1 MDKTT
6 FDSAS
11 SPDATTGN
19 GDLTLED
26 KRARFNEYFAVKS
39 PLNVNVIPL
48 PEAFILPNEA
58 QIVDHMPYAFQ
69 LASDISDIE
78 TKALRPLRNLS
89 DHAATLAEYLN
100 HQSRKI
106 DLMMSYILRQ
116 EDDETY
122 QYRAV
127 SFGGSGLTLIS
138 TEPMAVGVTYELKIF
153 LESEASAVFC
163 YGEVIQCQQT
173 EQGSANNQD
182 KTCNT
187 DSEQYNVSLIFSRI
201 REQDQE
207 LLVRASLHIQ
217 AQQLRK
223 TRQK

>member
-1 MDKTT
+1 MDNP
-6 FDSAS
+6 SEQHNS
-11 SPDATTGN
+11 N
-19 GDLTLED
+19 NNELTLDE
-26 KRARFNEYFAVKS
+26 KRARFDEYFAVKYN
-39 PLNVNVIPL
+39 LNVNAIPL
-48 PEAFILPNEA
+48 PAQFTLPHET
-58 QIVDHMPYAFQ
+58 QIEENMPYAFQ

-116 EDDETY
+116 EDQEEY
-122 QYRAV
+122 QYRTL
-127 SFGGSGLTLIS
+127 SFGGSGLTIVS
-138 TEPMAVGVTYELKIF
+138 HTAMEPGSLFELKIF
-153 LESEASAVFC
+153 LDSEASAVFC
-163 YGEVIQCQQT
+163 YGEVIHCEQIT
-173 EQGSANNQD
+173 EDQANNQD
-182 KTCNT
+182 KACNP

-223 TRQK
+223 TRNS

>member
-1 MDKTT
+1 MDNPT
-6 FDSAS
+6 
-11 SPDATTGN
+11 PDTAKST
-19 GDLTLED
+19 LTLDE
-26 KRARFNEYFAVKS
+26 KRARFNEYFAVKAN
-39 PLNVNVIPL
+39 LNVNVIPL
-48 PEAFILPNEA
+48 PEQFILPDEA
-58 QIVDHMPYAFQ
+58 HIEEYMPYAFQ

-116 EDDETY
+116 EDQQEF
-122 QYRAV
+122 QYRSV
-127 SFGGSGLTLIS
+127 SFGGSGLTILS
-138 TEPMAVGVTYELKIF
+138 PGPMEPGSLYELKIF
-153 LESEASAVFC
+153 LDSEASAVFC
-163 YGEVIQCQQT
+163 YGEVIQCEPIT
-173 EQGSANNQD
+173 EDSVNNQD
-182 KTCNT
+182 KACNP

-207 LLVRASLHIQ
+207 LLVRASLHLQ

-223 TRQK
+223 TRNT

>member
-1 MDKTT
+1 MDKPT
-6 FDSAS
+6 
-11 SPDATTGN
+11 PDTAKN
-19 GDLTLED
+19 ALTLDE
-26 KRARFNEYFAVKS
+26 KRARFNEYFSVKYN
-39 PLNVNVIPL
+39 LNVNVVPL
-48 PEAFILPNEA
+48 PQQFILPEEA
-58 QIVDHMPYAFQ
+58 QIEEHMPYAFQ
-69 LASDISDIE
+69 LASELSDIE

-116 EDDETY
+116 EDQQEF
-122 QYRAV
+122 QYRSV
-127 SFGGSGLTLIS
+127 SFGGSGLTILSPDPI
-138 TEPMAVGVTYELKIF
+138 EPGNLFELKIF
-153 LESEASAVFC
+153 LDSEASAVFC
-163 YGEVIQCQQT
+163 YGEVILC
-173 EQGSANNQD
+173 ERADEDPANNQD
-182 KTCNT
+182 KACNP

-223 TRQK
+223 TRNT